1 MKSRASR
8 ISSGFLGGLAG
19 AVTRLPRIERPDKAA
34 RSDVGA
40 EPAPAWRDSLTTP
53 RVLPEERLLQL
64 ESRQAARW
72 IAERIA
78 GGDWGLP
85 VMRMTVIDVRD
96 ALIAFYQRRGYAR
109 TGIRKP
115 FPYGDE
121 RFGTPLRDD
130 LRFEVLEKALHDGGA
145 A

>member
-1 MKSRASR
+1 MLACAHVCDD
-8 ISSGFLGGLAG
+8 GGVGYFGMFAVEPGLQGAGVGKAVLA
-19 AVTRLPRIERPDKAA
+19 E
-34 RSDVGA
+34 
-40 EPAPAWRDSLTTP
+40 
-53 RVLPEERLLQL
+53 
-64 ESRQAARW
+64 
-72 IAERIA
+72 AERIA